1 MPPDHLSTRRR
12 GQKQSRRIRGTTP
25 AGRLR
30 HRDSVPDY
38 IPPLRYRVL
47 TRLYDPLVRLTTRE
61 STFKRALLAQ
71 VEADHPR
78 RVLDLGCGTGTL
90 TVAIAKALPD
100 AVVTGLD
107 ADAEALGIATN
118 KARRVDVNVS
128 LHRGF
133 STDLP
138 FRDGQFDCVVS
149 SLFFHHLTSEA
160 KIATLRETR
169 RVLASG
175 GSLHVADWGKP
186 SNALLRTLFLAV
198 QLLDGFETTRDSV
211 TGALPD
217 LMRAAGHRCV
227 EETGKFATPLG
238 TMRLFRAA

>member
-1 MPPDHLSTRRR
+1 MTVS
-12 GQKQSRRIRGTTP
+12 
-25 AGRLR
+25 
-30 HRDSVPDY
+30 DY

-47 TRLYDPLVRLTTRE
+47 TRFYDPLVRLTTRE
-61 STFKRALLAQ
+61 SAFKRTLLAQ
-71 VEADHPR
+71 VEADCPR

-90 TVAIAKALPD
+90 TIAIAKVLPD
-100 AVVTGLD
+100 AAVTGLD
-107 ADAEALGIATN
+107 ADAEALGIAAS
-118 KARRVDVNVS
+118 KARRAGVELA

-138 FRDGQFDCVVS
+138 FGDAQFDCVVS
-149 SLFFHHLTSEA
+149 SLFFHHLAREA
-160 KIATLRETR
+160 KIATLREAR

-186 SNALLRTLFLAV
+186 SNPLLRTLFFAV

-217 LMRAAGHRCV
+217 LMRATGYHRV
-227 EETGKFATPLG
+227 EETANFAAPLG

>member
-1 MPPDHLSTRRR
+1 VTLRNGTDPPFP
-12 GQKQSRRIRGTTP
+12 RITV
-25 AGRLR
+25 
-30 HRDSVPDY
+30 SDY

-61 STFKRALLAQ
+61 SAFKRALLAQ
-71 VEADHPR
+71 VEADRPR

-90 TVAIAKALPD
+90 TIAIAKALPG
-100 AVVTGLD
+100 ATVTGLD
-107 ADAEALGIATN
+107 ADAEALEIAAN
-118 KARRVDVNVS
+118 KARRAGVDLS

-138 FRDGQFDCVVS
+138 YDDVQFDCVVS
-149 SLFFHHLTSEA
+149 SLFFHHLARDA
-160 KIATLRETR
+160 KIATLREVR

-175 GSLHVADWGKP
+175 GTLQVADWGKP
-186 SNALLRTLFLAV
+186 ANALLRTLFFVV
-198 QLLDGFETTRDSV
+198 QVLDGFETTRDSV

-217 LMRAAGHRCV
+217 LMRAAGHHRV
-227 EETGKFATPLG
+227 EETVNFATPLG

>member
-1 MPPDHLSTRRR
+1 MS
-12 GQKQSRRIRGTTP
+12 
-25 AGRLR
+25 
-30 HRDSVPDY
+30 DY

-47 TRLYDPLVRLTTRE
+47 TRYYDPLVRLTTRE
-61 STFKRALLAQ
+61 SAFKRALLAQ

-90 TVAIAKALPD
+90 AIAIAKALPD
-100 AVVTGLD
+100 ATVVGLD
-107 ADAEALGIATN
+107 ADDEALGMAAN
-118 KARRVDVNVS
+118 KVRQAGARVT

-138 FRDGQFDCVVS
+138 FRDAEFDCVVS
-149 SLFFHHLTSEA
+149 SLFFHHLPREA
-160 KIATLRETR
+160 KIATLREVR

-175 GSLHVADWGKP
+175 GSLHAADWGKP
-186 SNALLRTLFLAV
+186 ANPLFRALFLVV
-198 QLLDGFETTRDSV
+198 QLLDGFATTQDSV

-217 LMRAAGHRCV
+217 LMRASGHDDV
-227 EETGKFATPLG
+227 QETATFPTPLG